1 MTKEEFATYLRALQA
16 HDYTAIK
23 QYYTDDYRAHFD
35 GATFDR
41 DGVIAVERKL
51 ACVADS
57 SWDVLDVV
65 ADETGIA
72 IHAILEMRF
81 QKDAPPDF
89 ALGPFKAGKRIKTRF
104 CGFYKLRGEQ
114 DLRVSRVPVPRRA
127 PHVAATRPHAQ
138 SMTLPVP
145 TRSWYVIS
153 SAGTQWICSSQ
164 RCAFAGFSRKRLTS
178 LRHGSV

>member
-16 HDYTAIK
+16 HDYAAIK

-51 ACVADS
+51 AEVADS

-65 ADETGIA
+65 ADDNAIA

-81 QKDAPPDF
+81 NKDAPPDF
-89 ALGPFKAGKRIKTRF
+89 ALGPFKAGNRIKTRF
-104 CGFYKLRGEQ
+104 CGFYKLRGGKICEF
-114 DLRVSRVPVPRRA
+114 RVFPFLGE
-127 PHVAATRPHAQ
+127 H
-138 SMTLPVP
+138 LE
-145 TRSWYVIS
+145 
-153 SAGTQWICSSQ
+153 
-164 RCAFAGFSRKRLTS
+164 
-178 LRHGSV
+178 